1 MDVGADDFRFPIFH
15 LARLTLE
22 SDKGQ
27 EAEEIYRQ
35 MQGGG
40 MGEGKKRG
48 QPEKNRAFASL
59 NCETSGDSSPRMDL
73 VYALRKKRE
82 KEEGKKN

>member
-40 MGEGKKRG
+40 MGEGKKKRSTRK
-48 QPEKNRAFASL
+48 E
-59 NCETSGDSSPRMDL
+59 SSVCKSELRNERRFIPSNGPR
-73 VYALRKKRE
+73 VRIA
-82 KEEGKKN
+82 